1 MICRID
7 EMRNKQVVSIKD
19 GTVLGFVSDIELD
32 TQNGSL
38 VAIIILGRPKFFGF
52 FGREDDIIIRWD
64 DIEVIG
70 KETILVNPPMS
81 LNSKT
86 SAFL

>member
-52 FGREDDIIIRWD
+52 LGREDDIIIRWD
-64 DIEVIG
+64 DIKVIG
-70 KETILVNPPMS
+70 KETILVSPPAAIIA
-81 LNSKT
+81 KT
-86 SAFL
+86 SAFS